1 MVVKVASKLRQATS
15 RVFSPANVMGD
26 GMLVRLRSTMIGIL
40 GLVAAV
46 GLGLV
51 GVVSQQG
58 WPDVA
63 SGPPPLAPLG
73 LQQNDS
79 IAMPRSA
86 SERPAASRRPSRPLA
101 SAGSPVTTVSTP
113 AGVDAGVGGVQADN
127 PAGTGQP
134 KPEGNHAQPP
144 SQPTSPTVAIQVPS
158 EEDAPA
164 EGSSLPDPAEPS
176 NSAPGHSGESHGHNG
191 KSHGNSSA
199 APSHSSASSGQSS
212 EAPGHS
218 NKAPGNS
225 GEAQGHSAKSLG
237 RGH

>member
-1 MVVKVASKLRQATS
+1 MVVEVASPLRQATS

-63 SGPPPLAPLG
+63 SGPPPLAPPG

-86 SERPAASRRPSRPLA
+86 SERPAASRPSRPLA

-113 AGVDAGVGGVQADN
+113 AGVDAGVGGVQADD
-127 PAGTGQP
+127 PAGTGHP
-134 KPEGNHAQPP
+134 MPGGYVAQPP
-144 SQPTSPTVAIQVPS
+144 SQPTSPTVAIQAPS

-164 EGSSLPDPAEPS
+164 EGSSLPEPGEPPS
-176 NSAPGHSGESHGHNG
+176 SAPGHSGESHGHNG

-199 APSHSSASSGQSS
+199 APGRSSAGSGPPNQAPGHSG

-218 NKAPGNS
+218 
-225 GEAQGHSAKSLG
+225 GESPG

>member
-1 MVVKVASKLRQATS
+1 
-15 RVFSPANVMGD
+15 MGD

-79 IAMPRSA
+79 IALPRSV
-86 SERPAASRRPSRPLA
+86 SERPVASRRPSRPLA
-101 SAGSPVTTVSTP
+101 SAGPPVLVRTP
-113 AGVDAGVGGVQADN
+113 ASPDAGVGGVQADN

-164 EGSSLPDPAEPS
+164 EGSSLPEPGEPPG
-176 NSAPGHSGESHGHNG
+176 SAPGHSGESHGHKG

-199 APSHSSASSGQSS
+199 APGRSSAGSGHSGES
-212 EAPGHS
+212 PGHSGEAPGHS
-218 NKAPGNS
+218 
-225 GEAQGHSAKSLG
+225 GESPG